1 MCFFH
6 FISRIF
12 LHVWQ
17 FILTKIPAAETFET
31 KKSGPSKEPQRY
43 SSLKKTTPVNVRFIK
58 IVLGNWTP
66 YRITGH
72 KILKDDIF
80 GFYDKTAGKNIVW
93 CKVIWALPKLPA
105 SITILL
111 FFFFLVRKIYF
122 FPSRHCSAEPRKLI
136 FPKRNTVR
144 HRSRS
149 ALYSVV
155 ALDRDKLS
163 ETSQRRL
170 RPSIYLPR
178 FSDMSRNLT
187 SAAWRRRKCCQLDLW
202 NINHTLLLCHIKW
215 PIFCF
220 QSPRRRISVI
230 NRRQKRKKEEV
241 GWINAQH
248 MQLLMS
254 GRMISPL
261 TTWEGKRDAWTWYYL
276 VEGPQYTTCLP
287 VINIFLGKRADS
299 TV

>member
-1 MCFFH
+1 MF
-6 FISRIF
+6 
-12 LHVWQ
+12 
-17 FILTKIPAAETFET
+17 
-31 KKSGPSKEPQRY
+31 
-43 SSLKKTTPVNVRFIK
+43 
-58 IVLGNWTP
+58 
-66 YRITGH
+66 
-72 KILKDDIF
+72 
-80 GFYDKTAGKNIVW
+80 
-93 CKVIWALPKLPA
+93 
-105 SITILL
+105 L
-111 FFFFLVRKIYF
+111 FFFF
-122 FPSRHCSAEPRKLI
+122 FPSGHCSAEPRKLI
-136 FPKRNTVR
+136 FPKRNAVR

-230 NRRQKRKKEEV
+230 NRRRKKSRLNKCTAHAAPHEREHDITSHHMRGKTWCV
-241 GWINAQH
+241 NMILFGWRPAIYH
-248 MQLLMS
+248 M
-254 GRMISPL
+254 SPS
-261 TTWEGKRDAWTWYYL
+261 D
-276 VEGPQYTTCLP
+276 
-287 VINIFLGKRADS
+287 
-299 TV
+299 